1 VSRYERSAKGA
12 GLEEIERDLS
22 GTRARL
28 GATIDALRRKLAP
41 GGMADGMA
49 DGAISYAKGT
59 GGAEFGRNLAGTV
72 RGTPVPVAL
81 LGVGLA
87 WLMLA
92 DWRGRDGR
100 RREYGR
106 TREGR

>member
-1 VSRYERSAKGA
+1 
-12 GLEEIERDLS
+12 
-22 GTRARL
+22 
-28 GATIDALRRKLAP
+28 
-41 GGMADGMA
+41 MADR
-49 DGAISYAKGT
+49 AISYAKGT

-72 RGTPVPVAL
+72 RGNPVPVAL

-100 RREYGR
+100 RRQYGR
-106 TREGR
+106 AREGR

>member
-1 VSRYERSAKGA
+1 VNRYERSAKGA

-28 GATIDALRRKLAP
+28 GATADALRRKLVP
-41 GGMADGMA
+41 GAMADRA
-49 DGAISYAKGT
+49 VSYAKGT

-72 RGTPVPVAL
+72 RGTPVPVVL

-100 RREYGR
+100 RRGYGR

>member
-1 VSRYERSAKGA
+1 MNRYERSAKEA
-12 GLEEIERDLS
+12 ELEEIERDLS

-28 GATIDALRRKLAP
+28 GATADALRRKLAP
-41 GGMADGMA
+41 GGMADR
-49 DGAISYAKGT
+49 AISYAKGT
-59 GGAEFGRNLAGTV
+59 GGAEFGRNFASTV

-81 LGVGLA
+81 LGIGLA

-100 RREYGR
+100 RLSHGPGR
-106 TREGR
+106 QPLRLSR

>member
-1 VSRYERSAKGA
+1 MSQSERSAEGSQ
-12 GLEEIERDLS
+12 LETIEHDLS

-28 GATIDALRRKLAP
+28 DATVDALRRKLSP
-41 GGMADGMA
+41 GEMVDR
-49 DGAISYAKGT
+49 AIASVKET
-59 GGAEFGRNLAGTV
+59 GGSVFGRNLVGTV

-81 LGVGLA
+81 LGIGLA

-100 RREYGR
+100 RRGYGR

>member
-1 VSRYERSAKGA
+1 MNRYERGAEGA

-28 GATIDALRRKLAP
+28 GATVDALRRELAP
-41 GGMADGMA
+41 GGMVDRT
-49 DGAISYAKGT
+49 ISYAKGT

-72 RGTPVPVAL
+72 RGNPVPVAL
-81 LGVGLA
+81 LDIGLA

-100 RREYGR
+100 RRGHGQA
-106 TREGR
+106 REGR